1 MNPTVARDEVP
12 DLGPVPTRIPVD
24 ERLVRELIMTQFPQW
39 SELPIRRVA
48 EEGWDN
54 RTFHLGPEL
63 MVRVPSAYEYGLA
76 VEKEQRW
83 LPVLAPQLP
92 LPIPEPVALGEPGA
106 GYPYHWSVYRWLPGD
121 PVSRDA
127 ITDLT
132 GFATALADFL
142 LALRAIDATDAP
154 GPGLHNWFRGGT
166 LLTFAAQL
174 EENLITLAG
183 LINTEVVTEIWRL
196 ALESPWDGV
205 PLWFHGD
212 VASGNLLLRDG
223 SLGAVIDFG
232 TCGAADPACDLTI
245 AWTLL
250 TGESR
255 AAFRDRLAV
264 DEASWARGRGWA
276 LWKALSGYAGAVRD
290 DQAEPIESRSVLEE
304 IVADHL
310 AR

>member
-1 MNPTVARDEVP
+1 MNNGDGVEVP

-24 ERLVRELIMTQFPQW
+24 AELVRKLITAQFPQW

-54 RTFHLGPEL
+54 RTFHLGEEL

-92 LPIPEPVALGEPGA
+92 LPIPEPVAQGEPGE
-106 GYPYHWSVYRWLPGD
+106 GYPYNWSVYRWLPGE
-121 PVSRDA
+121 PASRET

-132 GFATALADFL
+132 GFAATLADFL
-142 LALRAIDATDAP
+142 VALQAIDVADAP

-166 LLTFAAQL
+166 LLTYAAQL
-174 EENLITLAG
+174 ERDLETLADV
-183 LINTEVVTEIWRL
+183 IKVDVVSEIWRT
-196 ALESPWDGV
+196 ALESTWDGRSV
-205 PLWFHGD
+205 WFHGD
-212 VASGNLLLRDG
+212 IATGNLLVRDG
-223 SLGAVIDFG
+223 ALAAVIDFG
-232 TCGAADPACDLTI
+232 TCGAGDPACDLAI

-255 AAFRDRLAV
+255 AAFRDRLDV
-264 DEASWARGRGWA
+264 DPATWARGRGWA

-290 DQAEPIESRSVLEE
+290 DQAEPIISRDVLDE
-304 IVADHL
+304 IIAEYQGG
-310 AR
+310 